1 MINIAGWDWDAYLQH
16 LEDIKIERRRW
27 RDYMIEELYPLPR
40 KYSIF
45 KDSEKR
51 YDSDFRKDEF
61 F

>member
-40 KYSIF
+40 KLACPENTKSL
-45 KDSEKR
+45 KCHAPEG
-51 YDSDFRKDEF
+51 
-61 F
+61 